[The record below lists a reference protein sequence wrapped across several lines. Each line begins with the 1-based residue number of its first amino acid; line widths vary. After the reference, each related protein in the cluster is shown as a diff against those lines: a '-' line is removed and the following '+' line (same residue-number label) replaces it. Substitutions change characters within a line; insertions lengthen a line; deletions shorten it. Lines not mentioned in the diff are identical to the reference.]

1 MSIRSARGR
10 RVRLLAGFMVSTAI
24 GLGLFSPAYA
34 QRTTETI
41 TAKYDPQLSTL
52 SVEGTSFD
60 DTIAVGRDATGSLLV
75 NGGAIAI
82 SGARPS
88 VTNTSVIRVLGRA
101 GNDRLSIDE
110 HNGPMPSAVLMG
122 GTGNDV
128 LSGGSAVDRL
138 LGETGNDRIIW
149 AAEQGDDFVEGGA
162 DNDIAEINGDDSSEA
177 FSVSADG
184 ARVRVVR
191 STARSSNLDIG
202 TVEVLLVNAN
212 GGNDTMSAGTGL
224 ATT

>member
-1 MSIRSARGR
+1 
-10 RVRLLAGFMVSTAI
+10 
-24 GLGLFSPAYA
+24 
-34 QRTTETI
+34 
-41 TAKYDPQLSTL
+41 
-52 SVEGTSFD
+52 
-60 DTIAVGRDATGSLLV
+60 
-75 NGGAIAI
+75 
-82 SGARPS
+82 
-88 VTNTSVIRVLGRA
+88 
-101 GNDRLSIDE
+101 
-110 HNGPMPSAVLMG
+110 MG